1 MTCGKK
7 RSMEKKIVEYSLS
20 AKKTDF
26 SRFKVTSSKDA
37 VDLARRFYGDDILV
51 YESAFI
57 ILMNQGGIVTGYAK
71 ISQGGLCGTVV
82 DNVIVAKYAID
93 CMAKSV
99 ILVHNHPSG
108 NPAPSVSD
116 IEVASKVRKALSVFD
131 IRLLDSI
138 ILTDV
143 EYRSMSDGGGI

>member
-1 MTCGKK
+1 
-7 RSMEKKIVEYSLS
+7 MEKKIVEYSLS
-20 AKKTDF
+20 AKKTEF

-37 VDLARRFYGDDILV
+37 VEFARRFYADDILV

-57 ILMNQGGIVTGYAK
+57 ILMNQGNVVTGYAK
-71 ISQGGLCGTVV
+71 ISQGGLCGTVI
-82 DNVIVAKYAID
+82 DSVIVAKYAID

-108 NPAPSVSD
+108 NPEPSVSD
-116 IEVASKVRKALSVFD
+116 MEVASKVRKALSVFD

-143 EYRSMSDGGGI
+143 EYRSMSDGGAI

>member
-1 MTCGKK
+1 
-7 RSMEKKIVEYSLS
+7 MEKKIVEYSLS
-20 AKKTDF
+20 AKKTEF
-26 SRFKVTSSKDA
+26 SRFKVASSKDA
-37 VDLARRFYGDDILV
+37 VEFARRFYGNDILV

-57 ILMNQGGIVTGYAK
+57 ILMNQGNIVTGYAK

-82 DNVIVAKYAID
+82 DSVIVAKYAID

-116 IEVASKVRKALSVFD
+116 TEVASKVWKALSVFD

-138 ILTDV
+138 ILTDDG
-143 EYRSMSDGGGI
+143 YLSMSDEGKL

>member
-1 MTCGKK
+1 
-7 RSMEKKIVEYSLS
+7 MENKIVEYSLS
-20 AKKTDF
+20 AKKTEF
-26 SRFKVTSSKDA
+26 SRFKVTSSEDA
-37 VDLARRFYGDDILV
+37 VEFARRFYGDDILI

-57 ILMNQGGIVTGYAK
+57 ILMNQGNVVTGYAK

-82 DNVIVAKYAID
+82 DSVIISKYAID

-108 NPAPSVSD
+108 NPVPSVSD
-116 IEVASKVRKALSVFD
+116 MEVASKVRKALSVFD

-143 EYRSMSDGGGI
+143 EYHSMSDGGEI